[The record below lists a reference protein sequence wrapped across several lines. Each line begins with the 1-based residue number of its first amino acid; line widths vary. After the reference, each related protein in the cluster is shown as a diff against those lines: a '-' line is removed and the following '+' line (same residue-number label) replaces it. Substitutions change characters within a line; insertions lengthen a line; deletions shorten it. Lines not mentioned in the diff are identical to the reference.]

1 MKHRPTIPGLFLG
14 LLVVS
19 CAAFAQT
26 ATPPSGH
33 WEGILQVPGQE
44 LKVEVDLRGT
54 GSKWE
59 GTISVPAQSL
69 KGFPL
74 GAISVEGDKVTFAMK
89 GIPGDPVFNGTV
101 AKDGKTMSG
110 DFSQGGGTIP
120 FSLTRTGEAKID
132 PLPKSTPITKALEGS
147 WEGALDIEGK
157 ILRLVAKLSS
167 VNGVGAG
174 TLVSVDQAGVEIPMA
189 AIVQNDAHVQF
200 LLPAIAGSYEGDLKD
215 AELAGKW
222 TQGGRTWPLTF
233 KRSK

>member
-1 MKHRPTIPGLFLG
+1 VKHRPTIQGLFLA
-14 LLVVS
+14 LVVS
-19 CAAFAQT
+19 CAASGQT

-33 WEGILQVPGQE
+33 WEGTLQVPGQE

-74 GAISVEGDKVTFAMK
+74 AAISVAGDKVTFAMK
-89 GIPGDPVFNGTV
+89 GIPGDPVFNGTL

-120 FSLTRTGEAKID
+120 LSLTRTGEAKID
-132 PLPKSTPITKALEGS
+132 PLPKSTPITKELEGS
-147 WEGALDIEGK
+147 WEGTLDINGK
-157 ILRLVAKLSS
+157 TLRLVFKLSNAS
-167 VNGVGAG
+167 GAGAG
-174 TLVSVDQAGVEIPMA
+174 TLVSVDQGGAEIPIA
-189 AIVQNDAHVQF
+189 AIVQSDAHVQL

-215 AELAGKW
+215 AQLTGKW
-222 TQGGRTWPLTF
+222 TQGGSTWPLAL